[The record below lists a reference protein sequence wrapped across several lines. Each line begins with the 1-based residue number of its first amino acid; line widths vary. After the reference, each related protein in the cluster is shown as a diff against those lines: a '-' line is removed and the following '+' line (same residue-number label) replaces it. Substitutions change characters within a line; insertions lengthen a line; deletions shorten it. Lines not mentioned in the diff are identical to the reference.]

1 MEITLNFTQ
10 VDQSYNYYELV
21 TNNKEQSYIEYNSNK
36 YLDNEKICFI
46 KIDPTSLYIDDET
59 KNYYQIVNG
68 NIKCVIPFTKIAL
81 IRK

>member
-1 MEITLNFTQ
+1 MEVTLNFTQ

-21 TNNKEQSYIEYNSNK
+21 TNNKEQSYIEYNPNGC
-36 YLDNEKICFI
+36 LDNVCLM
-46 KIDPTSLYIDDET
+46 KIDPTSLYVDNET
-59 KNYYQIVNG
+59 KNYYQVING